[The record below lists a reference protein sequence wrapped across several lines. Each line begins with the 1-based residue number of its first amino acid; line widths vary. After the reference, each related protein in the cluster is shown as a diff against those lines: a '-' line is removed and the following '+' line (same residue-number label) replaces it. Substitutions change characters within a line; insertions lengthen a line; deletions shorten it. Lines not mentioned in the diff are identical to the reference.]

1 MLISTGFAYST
12 CYLDTIEGPRQIDST
27 MKKGIIGAAID
38 TTRYYLSRQE
48 KWRAINMFI
57 LLILASLL
65 DVFGLA
71 SIVPIVMAASRPGSV
86 LENKYSAAIYHFFDF
101 SSERRFLV
109 FAILVVFAFIVF
121 KNLFTTFINYKQ
133 IKFMADIGLKI
144 SDSQI
149 SKYIN
154 LPFWKFQ
161 QLGTAQI
168 INDTVGAPGYFMNGM
183 LRQLFNFFSE
193 VIMVVIIVGGILF
206 YQPILFVVLLVVMLP
221 SAALTYRAL
230 KNRAQAIGTQLDVLR
245 PKSHSV
251 LTDSLSGFV
260 ELKLADKQQLFRQ
273 RALGL
278 QRETQD
284 LDAIAFL
291 YSLLPVRVI
300 EMVAILAV
308 VTIFLYSLLFTQTPG
323 NIVAIIG
330 LFAAAAYR
338 LMPSVNRLITALV
351 LMKQN
356 VFSLDVLKS
365 YREYEQ
371 PIAEAAQK
379 PITFNNSLAFDH
391 VTFAFPGDTPQPVL
405 KDISFT
411 VRKGE
416 KIGFVGSSGSGKTTL
431 MNVLLRFYQEQ
442 QGAVRIDGVALTPE
456 HIAAWHRL
464 IGYVKQDTFLMN
476 GSIKENITL
485 GDQNPD
491 EGRLRSALDQ
501 ASLTEFVGSLPQGLD
516 TVIGER
522 GSRLSG
528 GQRQRIGIARAMY
541 KQTQI
546 LLMDEATSALDND
559 TEREVN
565 EAISKLAQTDITILI
580 IAHRITTLRDCDRI
594 YELKNGRIVAVHQYD
609 ELIQKV
615 I

>member
-1 MLISTGFAYST
+1 
-12 CYLDTIEGPRQIDST
+12 
-27 MKKGIIGAAID
+27 
-38 TTRYYLSRQE
+38 
-48 KWRAINMFI
+48 
-57 LLILASLL
+57 
-65 DVFGLA
+65 
-71 SIVPIVMAASRPGSV
+71 
-86 LENKYSAAIYHFFDF
+86 
-101 SSERRFLV
+101 
-109 FAILVVFAFIVF
+109 
-121 KNLFTTFINYKQ
+121 
-133 IKFMADIGLKI
+133 
-144 SDSQI
+144 
-149 SKYIN
+149 
-154 LPFWKFQ
+154 
-161 QLGTAQI
+161 
-168 INDTVGAPGYFMNGM
+168 MNGM

-405 KDISFT
+405 KDISFA